1 VHSAHI
7 SPTGDDSTV
16 NFDQPDDNFRR
27 RLLFAGLA
35 AGLVSAAPG
44 LAEAAEQKKAP
55 VKRTASA
62 TPKPA
67 RNLGPASGPVPLRPA
82 GQRSLALQVVNTGE
96 RFDAVY
102 WRDGNYV
109 PEALQRLD
117 RVLRDHRAG
126 VVAHMDPKLYDMMWE
141 MQQRL
146 DVSEPWRVISAYRS
160 PKTNAA
166 ARKHGGVARNSF
178 HLHARAVDID
188 LASRST
194 RAIRQVAVQL
204 QAGGVGQYPRSD
216 FIHIDTGPVR
226 VWG

>member
-1 VHSAHI
+1 M
-7 SPTGDDSTV
+7 D
-16 NFDQPDDNFRR
+16 FDQPDNSFRR
-27 RLLFAGLA
+27 RLLIGGLA
-35 AGLVSAAPG
+35 AGLVGFGPD
-44 LAEAAEQKKAP
+44 LAEAATDKKKAAA
-55 VKRTASA
+55 KRIAAAS
-62 TPKPA
+62 PKPA
-67 RNLGPASGPVPLRPA
+67 RNLGPPSGPVPLRPA
-82 GQRSLALQVVNTGE
+82 GQRSLSLQVVNTGE

-102 WRDGNYV
+102 WRDGNYL

-126 VVAHMDPKLYDMMWE
+126 VVAHMDPKLYDIMWE

-166 ARKHGGVARNSF
+166 ARKQGGVARNSF

-194 RAIRQVAVQL
+194 RALRQVAVQL